1 MTRSRKFSLDALSA
15 KIERIARKRGAYAV
29 FEKAVAYALDL
40 VISAIVVVALYRLV
54 DDVASLLLRQAF
66 DPLNHEMFQTVF
78 GGIMTLLIAMEFKHS
93 ISTADR
99 SLHNVIHVKTVLLVS
114 ILALA
119 RKFIVLEVNS
129 MDAAKIA
136 ALSLGLVSL
145 GGVYWLM
152 RERDSWDA
160 EREKEEKP
168 WRSLLGGRV
177 RKDGS
182 GSAGTA

>member
-1 MTRSRKFSLDALSA
+1 MTRGRKFSLEALTA
-15 KIERIARKRGAYAV
+15 RIERLAKKRGAYAV

-40 VISAIVVVALYRLV
+40 VISAIVIVALYRLM

-93 ISTADR
+93 ISTAEKN
-99 SLHNVIHVKTVLLVS
+99 LHNVIHVKTVLLVS

-119 RKFIVLEVNS
+119 RKFIVLDVSS

-160 EREKEEKP
+160 EREKEERP
-168 WRSLLGGRV
+168 WRSLLGGRP
-177 RKDGS
+177 RKEPPGS
-182 GSAGTA
+182 PGTA

>member
-66 DPLNHEMFQTVF
+66 DPLNHEMFQSVF

-93 ISTADR
+93 ISTAGKTP
-99 SLHNVIHVKTVLLVS
+99 HNVIHVKTVLLVS

-168 WRSLLGGRV
+168 WRSLLGGRP
-177 RKDGS
+177 RKEPPGS
-182 GSAGTA
+182 PGTA